1 MRTFLLTR
9 AFYSVITLWLLVS
22 IVFGLVRLTGDPV
35 KMKAEAGAD
44 EAYMQQLRRDW
55 GLDQP
60 VYRQY
65 TSFLGNLV
73 RGDFGHSFTKSLAV
87 RTIYFE
93 RLPNSLKL
101 GLAAFAISMLLGVP
115 LGMLSALK
123 PNTWLDSFGKMFAL
137 LGLSMPG
144 FLSGESRPPGW
155 HSGFRI
161 GNISRCRRL
170 PWAGTSLAPC
180 CASRARACW
189 R

>member
-65 TSFLGNLV
+65 TSFLG
-73 RGDFGHSFTKSLAV
+73 TWC
-87 RTIYFE
+87 
-93 RLPNSLKL
+93 
-101 GLAAFAISMLLGVP
+101 GVTSATP
-115 LGMLSALK
+115 SRSPWPCARSILSAY
-123 PNTWLDSFGKMFAL
+123 PT
-137 LGLSMPG
+137 
-144 FLSGESRPPGW
+144 R
-155 HSGFRI
+155 
-161 GNISRCRRL
+161 
-170 PWAGTSLAPC
+170 
-180 CASRARACW
+180 
-189 R
+189 